1 MLFLFY
7 SDIMLIL
14 HIFGEIIP
22 MRTSGILMPIFSL
35 PSPYGIGT
43 FGKSAY
49 DFVDF
54 LKSGGQSY
62 WQILPLNPTNFG
74 DSPYQSFSSF
84 AGNPYF
90 IDLDMLVKE
99 GLLTKGEIKAYDFG
113 TNPEKIDYEK
123 LYTGRYPLLK
133 QAFNRFNTDD
143 NEYQTFVT
151 ANAYWLDDY
160 ALFMAIK
167 QAFGGSA
174 WHTWN
179 DSFKKRKPATLK
191 RAQSDYESDINFH
204 KFLQFKFSSQW
215 TALKKY
221 ANKNGIKII
230 GDIPIYVA
238 LDSADVWSTPQQFM
252 LDDDYTPSSVAG
264 VPPDA
269 FSEDGQLWGN
279 PLYDWNYM
287 KQTGYDWWKHY
298 LGHALK
304 RYDTVRIDHFRGFES
319 FFAIPYGDTTAAGG
333 KWIKGPNTDLFN
345 ALKQEFGNDLPIIA
359 EDLGVITPA
368 VRKMLDRTGFPGMKV
383 LQFAFD
389 GDSSNVYLPHNH
401 IKNCVIYTGTHDNDT
416 IMGWLETSD
425 TDTVKQ
431 AKDYFNYQS
440 NNGFNWAMIKSA
452 LSSIADTCILTMQ
465 DLLGLGNEGRINTP
479 STLGDN
485 WKWRIKSECI
495 NPWLANIL
503 KENTVLYGR
512 ENKIK

>member
-1 MLFLFY
+1 
-7 SDIMLIL
+7 
-14 HIFGEIIP
+14 
-22 MRTSGILMPIFSL
+22 MPIFSL

-43 FGKSAY
+43 FGKAAY
-49 DFVDF
+49 NFVDF

-99 GLLTKGEIKAYDFG
+99 GLLTEAEIKAYDFG
-113 TNPEKIDYEK
+113 ADPEAIDYEK
-123 LYTGRYPLLK
+123 LYAGRYPLLK
-133 QAFNRFNTDD
+133 KAFNRFNADK
-143 NEYQTFVT
+143 EYQAFVT
-151 ANAYWLDDY
+151 ANAHWLDDY

-167 QAFGGSA
+167 SAFGGSA
-174 WHTWN
+174 WHTW
-179 DSFKKRKPATLK
+179 DESFKKREPAALK
-191 RAQSDYESDINFH
+191 RAQADYESDIDFH

-215 TALKKY
+215 TTLKKY

-238 LDSADVWSTPQQFM
+238 LDSADVWGSPQQFM
-252 LDDDYTPSSVAG
+252 LDDNYTPSAVAG
-264 VPPDA
+264 VPPDV

-279 PLYDWNYM
+279 PLYNWDYM
-287 KQTGYDWWKHY
+287 RQTDFHWWKQY
-298 LGHALK
+298 LGHALT

-319 FFAIPYGDTTAAGG
+319 FFAIPFGDTDAKGG
-333 KWIKGPNTDLFN
+333 KWIKGPDTDLFD
-345 ALKQEFGNDLPIIA
+345 AFRARFGDNLPIIA

-368 VRKMLDRTGFPGMKV
+368 VRKMLNHTGFSGMKV

-389 GDSSNVYLPHNH
+389 GDSRNAYLPHN
-401 IKNCVIYTGTHDNDT
+401 ITKNCVVYTGTHDNDT
-416 IMGWLETSD
+416 IMGWLASSD
-425 TDTVKQ
+425 ADTVKQ
-431 AKDYFNYQS
+431 AKDYFNYQDD
-440 NNGFNWAMIKSA
+440 NGFNWAMIKAAQASV
-452 LSSIADTCILTMQ
+452 ADICILMMQ
-465 DLLGLGNEGRINTP
+465 DLLGLGSKGRINTP

-485 WKWRIKSECI
+485 WKWRIKGECI

-503 KENTVLYGR
+503 KKNTVLYGR